1 MSDIKDNSNIT
12 LSEKDVNTFVRKY
25 RQIDKKVLKLNCE
38 GTKGKKEV
46 IK

>member
-1 MSDIKDNSNIT
+1 MSDIKDNLNIT
-12 LSEKDVNTFVRKY
+12 SSGKDVNTFCPN
-25 RQIDKKVLKLNCE
+25 DKKVLKLNCE

>member
-1 MSDIKDNSNIT
+1 MSI
-12 LSEKDVNTFVRKY
+12 LFVRKY

-38 GTKGKKEV
+38 GRKGKKEV